1 VQNRDDAEAFME
13 IMYPQLPKM
22 VQLAYVKLFD
32 DAVHGLSTLDEKL
45 IFDKNAK
52 PDTWDPMKDLEE

>member
-1 VQNRDDAEAFME
+1 ME

-32 DAVHGLSTLDEKL
+32 DAVHGRSTLDEKL